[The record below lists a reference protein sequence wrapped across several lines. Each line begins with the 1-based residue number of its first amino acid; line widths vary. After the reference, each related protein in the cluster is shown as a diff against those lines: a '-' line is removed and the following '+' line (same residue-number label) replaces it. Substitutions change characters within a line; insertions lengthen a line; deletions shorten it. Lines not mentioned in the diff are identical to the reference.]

1 MGGLKVLPSTVVWTG
16 LASKTIEAAHHGQ
29 KGRGGGNSA
38 ETQRHSVGDA
48 GQARYRSL
56 ADFSSVP
63 TRMPCCPAKVTASP
77 SSVPPREVKGVAWG
91 AGWRLGSPVDAFVES
106 S

>member
-48 GQARYRSL
+48 GQAPLLQPGRLFQRAHQDAML
-56 ADFSSVP
+56 
-63 TRMPCCPAKVTASP
+63 PC
-77 SSVPPREVKGVAWG
+77 
-91 AGWRLGSPVDAFVES
+91 
-106 S
+106 